1 MGYCCIG
8 NMSQADWAEIK
19 KLCSAMRKEFNK
31 KLDDLDTK
39 LEGEIQAL
47 SAGEIQTIK
56 NQLQALAIQVNALVT
71 GQEVQDNRL
80 NELEEKCANLEITTS
95 EVLEA
100 YNGA

>member
-1 MGYCCIG
+1 MGYCCVG

-19 KLCSAMRKEFNK
+19 KLCSAMRKDFNK
-31 KLDDLDTK
+31 KLDDLETK

-47 SAGEIQTIK
+47 SAGDIQTIK
-56 NQLQALAIQVNALVT
+56 NQLQALAIQVNALIT

>member
-39 LEGEIQAL
+39 LEGEIQEL

>member
-1 MGYCCIG
+1 MGYCCTG

-47 SAGEIQTIK
+47 SVGEIQTIK